1 LKLFFFNLACFAVSF
16 SVLFP
21 EQAGAADPLS
31 IVVLGAVRE
40 AAHAAE
46 VEADQKVT
54 AYRLALT
61 TLVEANRKAATKV
74 QTNRRG
80 SINDD
85 GARPEE
91 ETTKNERDLGNTTA
105 TTSERRRDPMDLI
118 DINEKRRANEVGH
131 LSLKAAV
138 DRVVE
143 VRQRDRAGNMN
154 QGEKRKSEK
163 TDIATEMEWT
173 TGLQGIKD
181 ATIGIG
187 DNARVILYLVYI
199 DFQDGRSSVNS
210 IIMPRDWRTSDL
222 FAFSTSIS
230 VTLPNNLVRNVVY

>member
-1 LKLFFFNLACFAVSF
+1 MKLFFFNLVCFAVSF

-118 DINEKRRANEVGH
+118 DINEKRRANEVGP
-131 LSLKAAV
+131 LSLRAAV

-199 DFQDGRSSVNS
+199 DFQDGRNSVNS